1 MCASFAHPVSYRL
14 SALTAGHDSVLSCC
28 EVRRVQVCFVGSSN
42 QRQEPRRLGFMCVGG
57 IVARSDVHRG
67 GVGYAVQVMGAHAD
81 VNLLVILTG
90 FVLLNHFFLSL
101 AGFGQWIAVIQSI
114 Y

>member
-14 SALTAGHDSVLSCC
+14 SALTAGHDSVPTCC

-81 VNLLVILTG
+81 VNLLMLLTD
-90 FVLLNHFFLSL
+90 FVLLNHLFLSL
-101 AGFGQWIAVIQSI
+101 AGFGQWIAVI
-114 Y
+114 